1 MICSYSARFGIT
13 IYFVSDIIGSHM
25 LAQYSDKKI
34 GGSGMTVEID
44 ESLFGKPKGIY
55 SLLSTLLIFRF
66 NCQANASTTR
76 ERLMAIVGPGF
87 SAVCVGKE
95 DFCPCDNNLLC
106 LVFCI

>member
-44 ESLFGKPKGIY
+44 ESLYGKPMDSYYFIC
-55 SLLSTLLIFRF
+55 TF
-66 NCQANASTTR
+66 NNIQ
-76 ERLMAIVGPGF
+76 I
-87 SAVCVGKE
+87 
-95 DFCPCDNNLLC
+95 
-106 LVFCI
+106 